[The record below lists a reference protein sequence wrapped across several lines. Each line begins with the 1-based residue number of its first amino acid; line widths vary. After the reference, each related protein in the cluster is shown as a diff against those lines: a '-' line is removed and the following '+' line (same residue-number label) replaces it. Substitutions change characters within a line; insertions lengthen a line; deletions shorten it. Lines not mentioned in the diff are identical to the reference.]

1 MSPLQGEQRPK
12 LWERT
17 FPWDV
22 LAVVNADSNRVTVQ
36 APGGEAVS
44 TLNHVAVGSD
54 SGTFQVL
61 GSPHGVLLL
70 AVNDKSPYVQL
81 VALDVVT
88 GGKLWQVACTGLP
101 VADLPELPEWRANR
115 VVSDFLTTRSQVI
128 AVQQSDNGKMLVA
141 YDIRTGVELWRS
153 AAGGFDLSE
162 MLKQMTAAMPKATG
176 RAGRIMKGTMAQFQS
191 VAFSYYMLPQR
202 NLLVK
207 VYSDPAG
214 VVWEAVDLDTGESGW
229 SLHFPPVDSGK
240 PMVGVA
246 SKLATKNAAKTAA
259 KKMQQEDTTTLAGG
273 MIGRS
278 FRGEL
283 FIEGCTGLAEALR
296 ELRSG
301 TCPPLKVYSVATGQ
315 LAWELRE
322 AEVRGWLAA
331 TDTVLVRLP
340 QKIAALK
347 LSTGEK
353 LYEISDNR
361 VAAIDS
367 GFNSLSSYSD
377 GDWIFWFD
385 RKDKSKS
392 LVALDTRTE
401 TVPWQAPIP
410 NEKVVGFLVWER
422 VLVVATTT
430 EIILVDKASG
440 RVVGR
445 EKPLGGAEIR
455 AASPLDARSMLVV
468 GDAQIRRFEVDP
480 WRQVY
485 ATHIPQ
491 QGSSAFSQIFV
502 LALAAAMSQV
512 RVPMMGPGP
521 GTFVQVPYW
530 RTPRGMETTY
540 RLLAHLDSPALMK
553 LEQRSA
559 HYMYFN
565 SGDAIHRVDVL
576 TGKREDVASA
586 PKKNSTF
593 AIDESRGLG
602 CLIRNGTL
610 TAYQIP
616 MDDTARRA
624 AQYGD
629 GMEIGFSESRRAEK
643 LEASDKAKAAAAYLS
658 AVKGFSSGLAAGEE
672 GQEKAVLHL
681 ALGQVYDRLSVVLT
695 QETESWK
702 EKAVQEYK
710 TAASVTCNGPA
721 GGLEGLCRTAAELLQ
736 ARNPQ

>member
-1 MSPLQGEQRPK
+1 MTIVRGCLLAFCFLVSSLQGEQRPK
-12 LWERT
+12 AWERT

-44 TLNHVAVGSD
+44 TINLSTLNHVAAGSD

-70 AVNDKSPYVQL
+70 AVNDKSQYVQL

-88 GGKLWQVACTGLP
+88 GEKLWQVACTGLP
-101 VADLPELPEWRANR
+101 VADVPNLPTFPEWRATR
-115 VVSDFLTTRSQVI
+115 VVSEFLTTRSQVI
-128 AVQQSDNGKMLVA
+128 AVQQSDSGKMLVS
-141 YDIRTGVELWRS
+141 YDIRSGVEFWRS
-153 AAGGFDLSE
+153 AAGGLDFSE
-162 MLKQMTAAMPKATG
+162 ILKRMNLAMPKATG
-176 RAGRIMKGTMAQFQS
+176 RAGRMVKQFSQVMPS
-191 VAFSYYMLPQR
+191 VGLSYFMLPQR
-202 NLLVK
+202 NLLMK
-207 VYSDPAG
+207 SYLDAAG
-214 VVWEAVDLDTGESGW
+214 GVMEAVDLDTGQSGW
-229 SLHFPPVDSGK
+229 SLHWPPPKVDGGK
-240 PMVGVA
+240 LMTI
-246 SKLATKNAAKTAA
+246 SAAKAA
-259 KKMQQEDTTTLAGG
+259 MKKLQQEDTTAPGWG
-273 MIGRS
+273 MIARN

-283 FIEGCTGLAEALR
+283 FVEGCAGAGPLAEAQR
-296 ELRSG
+296 ESG
-301 TCPPLKVYSVATGQ
+301 VCPPTLKTYSMATGQ

-322 AEVRGWLAA
+322 GEPSGWLAA
-331 TDTVLVRLP
+331 KDTVLVRLP
-340 QKIAALK
+340 QKIVALK

-353 LYEISDNR
+353 LYEISGDR
-361 VAAIDS
+361 AAAIDS
-367 GFNSLSSYSD
+367 GFDSLSSYSD
-377 GDWIFWFD
+377 GDWVFWFD

-392 LVALDTRTE
+392 LVALDTRTG

-410 NEKVVGFLVWER
+410 NEKVAGFLVWER

-485 ATHIPQ
+485 ATLIPR
-491 QGSSAFSQIFV
+491 QGPSV
-502 LALAAAMSQV
+502 LSEILAVALVVVLSQV
-512 RVPMMGPGP
+512 SVPMLGPRP
-521 GTFVQVPYW
+521 GSFVQVPYW
-530 RTPRGMETTY
+530 QTPSGMATIFP
-540 RLLAHLDSPALMK
+540 LLGYLDSPALMK

-559 HYMYFN
+559 HYTYFN

-576 TGKREDVASA
+576 TGKREEVASA
-586 PKKNSTF
+586 PKKDSTF

-602 CLIRNGTL
+602 CLIRNRTL

-629 GMEIGFSESRRAEK
+629 GMEIGFGESRRAEK

-658 AVKGFSSGLAAGEE
+658 AVKGF
-672 GQEKAVLHL
+672 
-681 ALGQVYDRLSVVLT
+681 
-695 QETESWK
+695 
-702 EKAVQEYK
+702 
-710 TAASVTCNGPA
+710 
-721 GGLEGLCRTAAELLQ
+721 
-736 ARNPQ
+736 